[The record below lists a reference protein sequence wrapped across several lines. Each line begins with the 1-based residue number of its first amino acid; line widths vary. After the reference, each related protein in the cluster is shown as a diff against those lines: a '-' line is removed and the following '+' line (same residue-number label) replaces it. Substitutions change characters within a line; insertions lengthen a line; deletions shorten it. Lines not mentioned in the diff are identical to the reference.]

1 MKKVSGQ
8 QYVTDTGPI
17 DILAISKDKK
27 ELLVIELKKGRAS
40 DNVVGQVQRYMG
52 YIKEEIAT
60 SEQEVKGVIIAFDD
74 DQKIKRVLSVTN
86 NISFYKYRINFSLI
100 KSDF

>member
-1 MKKVSGQ
+1 M
-8 QYVTDTGPI
+8 
-17 DILAISKDKK
+17 
-27 ELLVIELKKGRAS
+27 
-40 DNVVGQVQRYMG
+40 VGQVQRYMG

-74 DQKIKRVLSVTN
+74 DQKIKRALSVTN

-100 KSDF
+100 KSD